1 MPDSGGRR
9 GGCCEDMRDRK
20 DGKNRKSRNSR
31 TKKHFAGI
39 RLGRLVW
46 YDLSYGYRS
55 TRLKWLGAA
64 LVQAYFAV
72 MAVQGCSMPGAS
84 GEVLGMQAAGE
95 QVPGVQA
102 PGVLG
107 YLGFLLQGM
116 PEYFLSET
124 GKFELPV
131 PWLMLQGYLLFLT
144 VSYPAGD
151 LARSGGQAI
160 VRAGRRR
167 DWLFGKAVWVGCT
180 VAGYYLLLTATVA
193 VCALATGGLAPESG
207 NAGGL
212 RIEGEAGCP
221 ATEGLTDK
229 SMAAGSASTESL
241 AGESMA
247 IESTSTESLADES
260 MAAESTSTE
269 SLADKSMAAGST
281 STESL
286 AGENMAA
293 GSASMESLAGESL
306 AAGSASI
313 KSPGRSQ
320 GFLTDRYGI
329 DLAELGG
336 WEIFLRW
343 WGQPV
348 LVSLALCLAQLVA
361 SLALGPALSLFL
373 TLGYLTASVF
383 WASPWLFGNF
393 SMLLRQDFLSGIPEI
408 CFRNCLFLCAAWSIG
423 ALSLGA
429 VWIGRKDLF

>member
-95 QVPGVQA
+95 QILGVQVPGVQA

-247 IESTSTESLADES
+247 IESTSTESLA
-260 MAAESTSTE
+260 
-269 SLADKSMAAGST
+269 
-281 STESL
+281 
-286 AGENMAA
+286 GENM
-293 GSASMESLAGESL
+293 

-383 WASPWLFGNF
+383 WASPRLLGNF

-408 CFRNCLFLCAAWSIG
+408 CFRNCLFLCAAWSVG
-423 ALSLGA
+423 ALALGA

>member
-20 DGKNRKSRNSR
+20 DGKNRKGRNSR

-95 QVPGVQA
+95 QVPGVQT

-212 RIEGEAGCP
+212 RIECEAGCS
-221 ATEGLTDK
+221 AMEGLADKSMATGSASTESLADK

-241 AGESMA
+241 AGENMA
-247 IESTSTESLADES
+247 SGSA
-260 MAAESTSTE
+260 STE
-269 SLADKSMAAGST
+269 SLADKSMATGST
-281 STESL
+281 
-286 AGENMAA
+286 
-293 GSASMESLAGESL
+293 
-306 AAGSASI
+306 SI

-336 WEIFLRW
+336 WEIFLSW

-383 WASPWLFGNF
+383 WASPWLLGNF

-408 CFRNCLFLCAAWSIG
+408 CFWNCLFLCAAWSVG
-423 ALSLGA
+423 ALALGA